1 MLRTIAELLI
11 GNLVEIVMLSAR
23 LRARP
28 DRLVDELRRPAL
40 VTRELLVFGLGVPLL
55 TLLVVRLL
63 PLPPVAG
70 GLAVLFGICPAAPVL
85 LSAFQRRETAASK
98 ALAVVAV
105 ALAASVI
112 IVPAWVWGLNRFF
125 ALGLRLS
132 PWVIFSKLA
141 LKVFVPLLVG
151 MVVRRLWPRVARQ
164 VDRVLTGVVILGL
177 VIGVVVLVA
186 VGAGT
191 LRLVTLSVIVA
202 LVLIATGCAL
212 LGELAGGSDPELR
225 EIFGRTAMNGNPA
238 LALAIIGASFP
249 TLEVGGLVAAYLVC
263 RAVSTLP
270 YSLFA
275 WRRSVRRSGTVPSG

>member
-1 MLRTIAELLI
+1 MLRTIAELVV
-11 GNLVEIVMLSAR
+11 GNLVEIVMLSAG

-28 DRLVDELRRPAL
+28 EQLLAELRRPAL
-40 VTRELLVFGLGVPLL
+40 LTRELLVFGLGVPLL

-63 PLPPVAG
+63 PVPPYSGV
-70 GLAVLFGICPAAPVL
+70 LAVLFGICPAAPVL
-85 LSAFQRRETAASK
+85 LSAFQSRETAASK

-112 IVPAWVWGLNRFF
+112 IVPAWVWALNRFF

-132 PWVIFSKLA
+132 PWFIFTSLVA
-141 LKVFVPLLVG
+141 KVFVPLLLG
-151 MVVRRLWPRVARQ
+151 MVVRRFWPRVARP
-164 VDRVLTGVVILGL
+164 VERVLTVVMILGL
-177 VIGVVVLVA
+177 VIGVAVLLA

-191 LRLVTLSVIVA
+191 LRLVTLPVIFA
-202 LVLIATGCAL
+202 LALIATGCAL

-225 EIFGRTAMNGNPA
+225 EILGRTAMNGNPA

-249 TLEVGGLVAAYLVC
+249 SLEIGGLVAAYLVC
-263 RAVSTLP
+263 RAVSTVP

-275 WRRSVRRSGTVPSG
+275 WRRSVRRSGTVPSA